1 MIKMILSILAFLA
14 VAAAITYVIKITFN
28 WVRNKIREK
37 LAKRNAKKIYMT
49 EVNRLVEQMA
59 DNCDNKMTLDELEN
73 YDVVMAT
80 INDENEV
87 EDVDLIKNTD
97 DELDRDVDKWLSSNR
112 EIVITN

>member
-1 MIKMILSILAFLA
+1 
-14 VAAAITYVIKITFN
+14 
-28 WVRNKIREK
+28 
-37 LAKRNAKKIYMT
+37 
-49 EVNRLVEQMA
+49 
-59 DNCDNKMTLDELEN
+59 MTLDELEN